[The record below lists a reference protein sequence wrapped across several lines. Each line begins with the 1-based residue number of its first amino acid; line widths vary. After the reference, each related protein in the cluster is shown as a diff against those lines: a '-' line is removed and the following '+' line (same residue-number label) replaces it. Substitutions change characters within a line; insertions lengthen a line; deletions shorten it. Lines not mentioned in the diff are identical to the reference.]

1 MTLAAP
7 DTPLSSLPPQHLAHL
22 LETGRLGLCTGP
34 FTFRIQCSEPI
45 VAHNLALLYGAH
57 PVIDTPVFADF
68 HVSIDRPA
76 SLRRW
81 FAPQVYFRMDGYAPF
96 YSLPAPQAFAM
107 LEWGMNWCIASN
119 CHQYLLLHAAV
130 LAKNDEAVLMPAA
143 PGSGKSTLCASLALS
158 GWRLLSDELAMI
170 NPVTLEVLGLA
181 RPVNLKNA
189 SIDVIQRRYPDT
201 VLNTPIPDTKKGT
214 VSHVR
219 PPLPAVEAHRQPAR
233 IRWILTPRYDQ
244 HTVCAPT
251 ELAPRDA
258 MASLIDNA
266 FNYDVLGE
274 TGFRAASR
282 IVTESRA
289 FTLRYSDL
297 DAAHAWIAEHL
308 A

>member
-1 MTLAAP
+1 MIQE
-7 DTPLSSLPPQHLAHL
+7 TPEALLSSLSPQHLNDL

-34 FTFRIQCSEPI
+34 FTFRIHSSEPI

-57 PVIDTPVFADF
+57 PVIDTPDFADF
-68 HVSIDRPA
+68 HVSIARPA

-81 FAPQVYFRMDGYAPF
+81 FAPQVHFRMDGYAPF

-119 CHQYLLLHAAV
+119 SHQYLLLHAAV
-130 LAKNDEAVLMPAA
+130 LAKGDAAVLMPAA

-170 NPVTLEVLGLA
+170 DPATLDVLGLA
-181 RPVNLKNA
+181 RPINLKNA
-189 SIDVIQRRYPDT
+189 SIEIIQRRYPDA

-214 VSHVR
+214 VAHVR
-219 PPLPAVEAHRQPAR
+219 PPLAAAEAHRQPAR
-233 IRWILTPRYDQ
+233 IRWILTPRYDE

-251 ELAPRDA
+251 GLAPRDA

-274 TGFRAASR
+274 AGFRAASR
-282 IVTESRA
+282 IVAESHA